1 MKLSYIKK
9 YMYHYNL
16 EFFLY
21 IFCDNM
27 YDKEDVW
34 WREKVKNFKNEIE
47 ILLVVLTFLSLIM
60 STLEYTNMIY
70 NVSYDT
76 TKLNDFVVST
86 PFSIVLWIDNIL
98 IILLSIFCVID
109 TIRQK
114 KNVLLKISFCVISIC
129 STMVVSTFIINAVAK
144 LFGIF

>member
-1 MKLSYIKK
+1 MMK
-9 YMYHYNL
+9 
-16 EFFLY
+16 
-21 IFCDNM
+21 
-27 YDKEDVW
+27 
-34 WREKVKNFKNEIE
+34 RKVKTFKNGIE
-47 ILLVVLTFLSLIM
+47 ILLVILTFLSLIM

>member
-1 MKLSYIKK
+1 
-9 YMYHYNL
+9 
-16 EFFLY
+16 
-21 IFCDNM
+21 M

-60 STLEYTNMIY
+60 SALEYTNMIY

-114 KNVLLKISFCVISIC
+114 KNVLLKISFCIISIC